1 MKNFY
6 HILLLALILFSACE
20 EKPPISEDKFIRIY
34 AELVSVPDSVSVDSL
49 MFADYKQKVFS
60 NYGFS
65 EKDYEQTVKFYNQT
79 PEKWEELFKKVIKYI
94 ESVNDSSKSE
104 I

>member
-1 MKNFY
+1 M
-6 HILLLALILFSACE
+6 IACKE
-20 EKPPISEDKFIRIY
+20 RPPITEDKFVQIY
-34 AELVSVPDSVSVDSL
+34 ANLVSAPDSISVDSL

-65 EKDYEQTVKFYNQT
+65 EKNYEQTVKFYNQT
-79 PEKWEELFKKVIKYI
+79 PEKWEEFFRKVIKYI
-94 ESVNDSSKSE
+94 ESTNDSSKSE